1 MEKVLDLGLA
11 KLLHADTASSQA
23 RGYRPATCLLP
34 AGVA

>member
-11 KLLHADTASSQA
+11 KLLHTDTATNQA